1 MDIKEIIRKYALKN
15 ALDYG
20 KANWK
25 AVVGKVVAEAKVNA
39 KEVIPLIKEVVNE
52 VNKMKKEDIE
62 NEVRKFSFQKPRK
75 DERISIPNPQDGVIT
90 RFPPEPSGYLHIGH
104 AKAVFLD
111 YVIAEQY
118 NGFMRLR
125 FDDTNPKKESQEY
138 VDAIKEDLEWLG
150 VKWRY
155 ETYTSDYMPMLY
167 EKAREL
173 IQKGFLYV
181 TTAKKDEIKRSR
193 ETKVPLKERSNSVED
208 NLELWD
214 KMLANEFDEG
224 EAVVLLKGD
233 LNSANTVMRDPTMFR
248 IIKTEHYRQRDK
260 YIVWPSYDFEA
271 PILDAHEG
279 VTHAIRSK
287 EYELRTELYY
297 RILDLLDL
305 RKPTLIHI
313 SRLSIKGTLV
323 SKRFLTPLVKEKK
336 VWGWD
341 DPRLPTIRGLRRRG
355 IVPEAI
361 RNFALRFGIGKQ
373 EKIVGWEFL
382 LKENRKVLDK
392 KAKRFFFVPD
402 PVNIT
407 VKGLKEGEVE
417 IKLHPDLNVG
427 FRRIKYSSEI
437 FIPRSDFDVLK
448 EGDVIRLKDLVNI
461 KLLHKEK
468 GMFEITDEKPFKK
481 VQWISVENVPI
492 SVYVPKDLVDEEGN
506 FNPDSLDIIKGLA
519 EVNIDTL
526 REDEIVQ
533 FERFGFVRLD
543 DKVKRI
549 FIFSS

>member
-20 KANWK
+20 KADWK
-25 AVVGKVVAEAKVNA
+25 AVIGKVIAETKGNA
-39 KEVIPLIKEVVNE
+39 KEIIPLIKEVVDE
-52 VNKMKKEDIE
+52 VNKMSKEEIE
-62 NEVRKFSFQKPRK
+62 AEISKYEFNKPEK
-75 DERISIPNPQDGVIT
+75 DERISIPNPQDGVVT

-111 YVIAEQY
+111 YVVAQQY

-150 VKWRY
+150 VEWKH
-155 ETYTSDYMPMLY
+155 ETYTSDYMEMLY

-173 IQKGFLYV
+173 IQRGFLYV
-181 TTAKKDEIKRSR
+181 TTASKEDIKRSR
-193 ETKVPLKERSNSVED
+193 ETKIPLKERNNSIEH

-214 KMLANEFDEG
+214 KMLSNEFDEG

-233 LNSANTVMRDPTMFR
+233 LNSSNTVMRDPTMFR
-248 IIKTEHYRQRDK
+248 IIKMEHYRQGDR

-271 PILDAHEG
+271 PILDAYEG

-297 RILDLLDL
+297 RILNILNL

-323 SKRFLTPLVKEKK
+323 SKRFLTPLVKEGK

-355 IVPEAI
+355 VAPEAI
-361 RNFALRFGIGKQ
+361 KNFVLRFGIGKQ
-373 EKIVGWEFL
+373 EKVVGWEFL

-392 KAKRFFFVPD
+392 KAKRFFFVPE
-402 PVNIT
+402 PVKVFI
-407 VKGLKEGEVE
+407 KGLSKGQ
-417 IKLHPDLNVG
+417 ITLKLHPTANLGTRKINYDNEL
-427 FRRIKYSSEI
+427 
-437 FIPRSDFDVLK
+437 FIPLADFTGLE
-448 EGDVIRLKDLVNI
+448 EGSTIRLKDLVNI
-461 KLLHKEK
+461 KLLDKKSRIFKVTSDKEV
-468 GMFEITDEKPFKK
+468 KK
-481 VQWISVENVPI
+481 VQWVPLNGVETSVFIPL
-492 SVYVPKDLVDEEGN
+492 DLINEEGS
-506 FNPDSLDIIKGLA
+506 FNEDSLKVVKGVSEPAVA
-519 EVNIDTL
+519 ELKEGEV
-526 REDEIVQ
+526 VQ

-543 DKVKRI
+543 DKNEMR

>member
-20 KANWK
+20 KADWK
-25 AVVGKVVAEAKVNA
+25 AVIGKVIAETKGNA
-39 KEVIPLIKEVVNE
+39 KEIIPLIKEVVDE
-52 VNKMKKEDIE
+52 VNKMSKEEIE
-62 NEVRKFSFQKPRK
+62 AEISKYEFDKPEK
-75 DERISIPNPQDGVIT
+75 DERISIPNPQEGVVT

-111 YVIAEQY
+111 YVVAQQY

-150 VKWRY
+150 VEWKH
-155 ETYTSDYMPMLY
+155 ETYTSDYMEMLY

-173 IQKGFLYV
+173 IQRGFLYV
-181 TTAKKDEIKRSR
+181 TTASKEDIKRSR
-193 ETKVPLKERSNSVED
+193 ETKIPLKERNNSVED

-214 KMLANEFDEG
+214 KMLSNEFDEG
-224 EAVVLLKGD
+224 EVVVLLKGD
-233 LNSANTVMRDPTMFR
+233 LNSSNTVMRDPTMFR
-248 IIKTEHYRQRDK
+248 IIKMEHYRQGDR

-271 PILDAHEG
+271 PILDAYEG

-297 RILDLLDL
+297 RILNILNL

-323 SKRFLTPLVKEKK
+323 SKRFLTPLVKEGK

-355 IVPEAI
+355 VAPEAI
-361 RNFALRFGIGKQ
+361 KNFVLRFGIGKQ
-373 EKIVGWEFL
+373 EKVVGWEFL

-392 KAKRFFFVPD
+392 KAKRFFFVPG
-402 PVNIT
+402 PVKVFI
-407 VKGLKEGEVE
+407 KGLSKGQ
-417 IKLHPDLNVG
+417 ITLKLHPTANLGKRKINYDNEL
-427 FRRIKYSSEI
+427 
-437 FIPRSDFDVLK
+437 FIPLADFTGLE
-448 EGDVIRLKDLVNI
+448 EGSTIRLKDLVNI
-461 KLLHKEK
+461 KLLDKKSRIFEVTSDKEV
-468 GMFEITDEKPFKK
+468 KK
-481 VQWISVENVPI
+481 VQWVPLNGVETSVFIPL
-492 SVYVPKDLVDEEGN
+492 DLVNEEGS
-506 FNPDSLDIIKGLA
+506 FNENSLKVVKGISEPAVA
-519 EVNIDTL
+519 ELKEGEV
-526 REDEIVQ
+526 VQ

-543 DKVKRI
+543 DKNEMR